1 MGNRAVIRTNEN
13 TIGVYLH
20 WNGGRDTIEPVLA
33 FCKASGYRSPEYDCY
48 GWAYLCTVLGCF
60 FGDGM
65 HFGIDV
71 IERLET
77 DNCDN
82 GTYII
87 EGWEIVGREF
97 VSEGFKEQSEY
108 NFGGMLEDINERM
121 PVHMRL
127 SPQKMSEL
135 KGQHNAKECDKG

>member
-13 TIGVYLH
+13 TLGVYLH

-33 FCKASGYRSPEYDCY
+33 FCKASGYRSPEDDCY

-65 HFGIDV
+65 NLGIDMV
-71 IERLET
+71 KRLDT
-77 DNCDN
+77 DNDDN

-87 EGWEIVGREF
+87 EGWKIVGREF

-108 NFGGMLEDINERM
+108 VFADMLKAINDQM
-121 PVHMRL
+121 PEHMRL
-127 SPQKMSEL
+127 TDEKMVE
-135 KGQHNAKECDKG
+135 AIKEHAMEASVM